1 MQRMQ
6 RMQKIKRLKFLSQLA
21 LKFSGVLRPFSL
33 SSWLSILGLI
43 LGVATLVLSLALVE
57 SYEKAFKEGVFSI
70 YSHLNLR
77 VGDESEKLSSVK
89 QRVKAIYK
97 KSFNISEISRKEALL
112 AHQGSVSGVSV
123 VGVNPQ
129 SINSVID
136 IKNKIQEGEFF
147 SDNAEGKT
155 KGKIEDKAESK
166 IKNKTKGKT
175 KRKIKGKT
183 EGKTEIKETLIG
195 IGLQKKFDLK
205 VGDFFVVVVP
215 IRDYNRTDGFSRK
228 ILRLK
233 VRGVVDFGTHDY
245 NRRFIMTPKLYVNDI
260 IEKPE
265 TYFSEVRI
273 KLSEAEETVQFK
285 KQWYK
290 KWPSKDFLST
300 WQDESGGLIEAIQ
313 IEKIVIFFLVLIM
326 VIVAVFNVS
335 TNLFLNLSKRQKD
348 FSILRTL
355 GFRKKDIAFMLSL
368 NGLFLGSIGLF
379 LGFFLAYSIEKFL
392 NFILIK
398 GYFVPPEVYKLTSLT
413 INLELKHLII
423 VSLST
428 LILCFISAIAP
439 SLGIF
444 KQTIVSGVKYE

>member
-1 MQRMQ
+1 M
-6 RMQKIKRLKFLSQLA
+6 
-21 LKFSGVLRPFSL
+21 
-33 SSWLSILGLI
+33 
-43 LGVATLVLSLALVE
+43 
-57 SYEKAFKEGVFSI
+57 
-70 YSHLNLR
+70 
-77 VGDESEKLSSVK
+77 
-89 QRVKAIYK
+89 
-97 KSFNISEISRKEALL
+97 
-112 AHQGSVSGVSV
+112 
-123 VGVNPQ
+123 
-129 SINSVID
+129 
-136 IKNKIQEGEFF
+136 
-147 SDNAEGKT
+147 
-155 KGKIEDKAESK
+155 
-166 IKNKTKGKT
+166 
-175 KRKIKGKT
+175 
-183 EGKTEIKETLIG
+183 
-195 IGLQKKFDLK
+195 
-205 VGDFFVVVVP
+205 GDFFVVVVP
-215 IRDYNRTDGFSRK
+215 IRDYNRIDGFSRK

-355 GFRKKDIAFMLSL
+355 GLRKKDIAFMLSL